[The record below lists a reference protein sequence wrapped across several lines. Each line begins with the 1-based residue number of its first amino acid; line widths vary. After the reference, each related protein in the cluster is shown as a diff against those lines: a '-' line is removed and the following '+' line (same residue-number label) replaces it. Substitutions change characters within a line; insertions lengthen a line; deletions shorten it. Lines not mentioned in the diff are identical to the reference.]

1 MSSADFS
8 LNNQDPDD
16 VASGRSLR
24 NCRPTATFGQYCRFL
39 QWVGRRLVII
49 EMLFSDPSDRT
60 IKGSMYKHPA
70 IQAMTEATVFGD
82 LLANAV
88 QYPELFDDAPQPL
101 DDDPAPN
108 QPPRKPQFLAVA
120 ITVFISVVRALL
132 EPPRPD
138 PYPPAV
144 LPCAQLPRVNHRKST
159 HETVQGHRRTHPL
172 AEVMETFDFALNQ
185 SLF

>member
-1 MSSADFS
+1 M
-8 LNNQDPDD
+8 LPLV
-16 VASGRSLR
+16 VASEIVDQRLPLDSIVGS
-24 NCRPTATFGQYCRFL
+24 

-70 IQAMTEATVFGD
+70 IQAMTEATVFKN

-88 QYPELFDDAPQPL
+88 QYPELFNDVPQPL

-108 QPPRKPQFLAVA
+108 QPPRKPQFLVVA

-132 EPPRPD
+132 EPLFAPSTGHGLTRTL
-138 PYPPAV
+138 PPSFLA
-144 LPCAQLPRVNHRKST
+144 RKFQELIT
-159 HETVQGHRRTHPL
+159 EKAR
-172 AEVMETFDFALNQ
+172 
-185 SLF
+185 

>member
-1 MSSADFS
+1 MSP
-8 LNNQDPDD
+8 LV
-16 VASGRSLR
+16 VASEIVDQRLPLDNIVGS
-24 NCRPTATFGQYCRFL
+24 
-39 QWVGRRLVII
+39 QWVSRRLVII
-49 EMLFSDPSDRT
+49 EIPFSDPSDRT

-70 IQAMTEATVFGD
+70 IQAMTEATVFKN

-132 EPPRPD
+132 DPSFAPSTGHGPTRTLPPSFL
-138 PYPPAV
+138 A
-144 LPCAQLPRVNHRKST
+144 RKFQESIT
-159 HETVQGHRRTHPL
+159 EKAR
-172 AEVMETFDFALNQ
+172 
-185 SLF
+185 